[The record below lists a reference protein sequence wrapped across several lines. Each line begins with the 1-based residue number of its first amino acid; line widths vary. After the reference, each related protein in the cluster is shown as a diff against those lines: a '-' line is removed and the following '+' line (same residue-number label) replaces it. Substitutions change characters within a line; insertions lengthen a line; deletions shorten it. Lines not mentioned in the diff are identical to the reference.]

1 MSNKPIDPNRRQAI
15 KLIAGGVAAIPL
27 AGLMTSGTA
36 VASDLPHVTEDD
48 PIAVG
53 LKYKHDASQ
62 APRADKPGAPADT
75 QNCGNCQLFGQG
87 DGEWRSCSIFP
98 GKAVNANGWCTAWV
112 MKVG

>member
-1 MSNKPIDPNRRQAI
+1 MSDKPIDPNRRQAI

-36 VASDLPHVTEDD
+36 AASELPHVTEDD

-53 LKYKHDASQ
+53 LQYKHDASQ
-62 APRADKPGAPADT
+62 APRTDKPGAPADT
-75 QNCGNCQLFGQG
+75 QHCGNCQLFGQG
-87 DGEWRSCSIFP
+87 DGEWRACSIFP

>member
-1 MSNKPIDPNRRQAI
+1 MSDKPIDRNRRQAI
-15 KLIAGGVAAIPL
+15 KLIAGGFAAIPL

-62 APRADKPGAPADT
+62 APRVDKPGAPANT
-75 QNCGNCQLFGQG
+75 QNCGNCQLAQG
-87 DGEWRSCSIFP
+87 DGEWVGCSIFP
-98 GKAVNANGWCTAWV
+98 GKAVNKNGWCSAWV

>member
-1 MSNKPIDPNRRQAI
+1 MSNRPINRNRRQAI

-53 LKYKHDASQ
+53 LKYKHDATQ
-62 APRADKPGAPADT
+62 ARCARKHAKLRQLPARPG
-75 QNCGNCQLFGQG
+75 
-87 DGEWRSCSIFP
+87 
-98 GKAVNANGWCTAWV
+98 
-112 MKVG
+112 

>member
-1 MSNKPIDPNRRQAI
+1 MSNRPINRNRRQAI

-53 LKYKHDASQ
+53 LKYKHDAAQ
-62 APRADKPGAPADT
+62 APRVDKPGAPANT
-75 QNCGNCQLFGQG
+75 QNCANCQLVQG
-87 DGEWRSCSIFP
+87 DGEWRACSIFP
-98 GKAVNANGWCTAWV
+98 GKAVNANGWCSAWV